1 MGGRSRSM
9 RKRTQCGTTRWGA
22 TLPRVRL
29 HPRPCTNAPPHS
41 SDPHRPH
48 SSETPPPATDDPE
61 TSAHCPCPP
70 TRRRTPLPVGGPR
83 ECKSI
88 HSPVRLPSK
97 FFGPRSKV
105 RTSWVLTAHV
115 LCYSQVKTHLATT
128 GRVRAQGV
136 QALNCR
142 VASLLALTPSLRSV
156 VLIPTYRTDC
166 GPSPPS

>member
-1 MGGRSRSM
+1 MEPHDRGLHCPVFASIPDPAPM
-9 RKRTQCGTTRWGA
+9 HHLTAA
-22 TLPRVRL
+22 THTDPTAAMTPR
-29 HPRPCTNAPPHS
+29 
-41 SDPHRPH
+41 
-48 SSETPPPATDDPE
+48 PATDDPK

-88 HSPVRLPSK
+88 HIPVRLPSK

-105 RTSWVLTAHV
+105 HTSWVLTAHV
-115 LCYSQVKTHLATT
+115 LCYSLVKTHLATT
-128 GRVRAQGV
+128 GRLRAQGV